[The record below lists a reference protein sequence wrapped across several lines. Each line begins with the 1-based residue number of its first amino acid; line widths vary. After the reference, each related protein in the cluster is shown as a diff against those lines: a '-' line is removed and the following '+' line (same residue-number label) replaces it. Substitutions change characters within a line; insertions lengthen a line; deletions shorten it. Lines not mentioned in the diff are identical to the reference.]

1 MLNFLVF
8 FNIILITSSFF
19 KQKATNLYT
28 ITIQIHPIILDLNVL
43 GFIICLL
50 ILLSKIV
57 IINQHIN
64 YINNTLYVNNYTQ
77 FIKIILI
84 ISGLTILLNTRKFLK
99 YEKEVTLEYP
109 LLLQLGVLFL
119 MITISTYS
127 LISFFLALFGVSLI
141 LYVLL
146 AINKNTHSSREAAIK
161 YFLLSAISSGLFCYS
176 IFFFLLFYK
185 TTFFY
190 VINLIGTI
198 FLIKYWDNYIYNY
211 GLLANGYAFVFFIIA
226 CFFKLGAYPSHLWT
240 VEIYQGSSNPVM
252 SFFLLPVKLVV
263 FSVVSKILINIFNS
277 LQWFW
282 SILIWLASVFS
293 LVWGCCGA
301 LIEQDFKKFL
311 AFSSINQMGFLLIGI
326 SCIYFEAFRSSII
339 YLTIYMLTNIALFNI
354 FITITQNLTNTRL
367 IYIQELNLFSKNNF
381 CLSVIIAITMC
392 SMAGIPPLA
401 GFFGKFFLFLHA
413 FEFNFFSIIFFGM
426 ITTLVS
432 TIYYLNII
440 NNMWFL
446 KNYRYD
452 FYRSEITPLNYF
464 FLISST
470 FVLIF
475 SFMLLEPIIFLFQ
488 LICK

>member
-277 LQWFW
+277 LQ
-282 SILIWLASVFS
+282 
-293 LVWGCCGA
+293 
-301 LIEQDFKKFL
+301 
-311 AFSSINQMGFLLIGI
+311 
-326 SCIYFEAFRSSII
+326 
-339 YLTIYMLTNIALFNI
+339 
-354 FITITQNLTNTRL
+354 
-367 IYIQELNLFSKNNF
+367 
-381 CLSVIIAITMC
+381 
-392 SMAGIPPLA
+392 
-401 GFFGKFFLFLHA
+401 
-413 FEFNFFSIIFFGM
+413 
-426 ITTLVS
+426 
-432 TIYYLNII
+432 
-440 NNMWFL
+440 
-446 KNYRYD
+446 
-452 FYRSEITPLNYF
+452 
-464 FLISST
+464 
-470 FVLIF
+470 
-475 SFMLLEPIIFLFQ
+475 
-488 LICK
+488 